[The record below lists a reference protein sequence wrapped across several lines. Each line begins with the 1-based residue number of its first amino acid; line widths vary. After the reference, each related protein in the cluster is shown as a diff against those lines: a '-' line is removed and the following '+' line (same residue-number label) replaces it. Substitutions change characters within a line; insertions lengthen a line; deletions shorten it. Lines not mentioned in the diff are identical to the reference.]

1 MAHSDPDLI
10 AMMAMG
16 EPDIPAEDEAHIRS
30 CPECS
35 GELESLLHV
44 ASLARAGSPV
54 DDRLDP
60 PRPEVWAGISR
71 TLSLSP
77 DVAPAP
83 FEAAKPEPASEPE
96 PEPEAAPPAGSPRRR
111 GHVARRRNRRWIAVV
126 TAAAVLLAIGGVGG
140 AILLQNARLAQP
152 TVLTEARL
160 KALPAWAGSSG
171 EAVVEKTRSGQRDV
185 VVTVSESRSG
195 SGFREVWLISPDLK
209 KLISIGV
216 LSGTEG
222 RFVIPPD
229 VNLKDYPIVDVSQE
243 KLDGNPAHSG
253 DSIVRGTLS

>member
-1 MAHSDPDLI
+1 MTHSDPEQI
-10 AMMAMG
+10 AMLAMG
-16 EPDIPAEDEAHIRS
+16 DPDIPAADEAHIQS
-30 CPECS
+30 CGECS
-35 GELESLLHV
+35 RDLESLVRV
-44 ASLARAGSPV
+44 ATLARSGSPV

-60 PRPEVWAGISR
+60 PRSLVWEGISQ
-71 TLSLSP
+71 TLGLAS

-83 FEAAKPEPASEPE
+83 FEPLAPPREAAKPVALE
-96 PEPEAAPPAGSPRRR
+96 RRR
-111 GHVARRRNRRWIAVV
+111 GHFVRKRGRRWIALA

-140 AILLQNARLAQP
+140 AILLQGARQAP

-160 KALPAWAGSSG
+160 KALPDWAGSSG
-171 EAVVEKTRSGQRDV
+171 QAVVEKTRGGQRDV
-185 VVTVSESRSG
+185 LVTVSESRNA

-216 LSGTEG
+216 LSGAEG
-222 RFVIPPD
+222 RFVIPAG
-229 VNLKDYPIVDVSQE
+229 VNLKDYPIVDVSRE